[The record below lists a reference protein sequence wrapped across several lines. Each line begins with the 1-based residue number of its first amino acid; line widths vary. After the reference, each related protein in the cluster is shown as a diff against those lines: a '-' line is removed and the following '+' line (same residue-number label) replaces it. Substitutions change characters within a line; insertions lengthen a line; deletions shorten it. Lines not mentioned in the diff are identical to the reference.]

1 MSTSSGI
8 AGERSGTGKRDEPRD
23 GAVSTPPFLPAGEPE
38 RPQKLPKPPKP
49 RKVEKRQRGRKG

>member
-8 AGERSGTGKRDEPRD
+8 DAERSGSGRSDDTRD
-23 GAVSTPPFLPAGEPE
+23 GVGTSPSFLPPPDSA

-49 RKVEKRQRGRKG
+49 RKVEKRRRGRKG